1 MGAEVR
7 EREREEESK
16 KRKRGWLCAR
26 RLALSLRRVPVAA
39 PAKKFIGM
47 KHPLSNRKNSI
58 VSRGTSALR
67 FSTCGCG
74 SKAREA

>member
-1 MGAEVR
+1 MGCGSGGER

-16 KRKRGWLCAR
+16 QRKRGWLCAR

-47 KHPLSNRKNSI
+47 KQPLRK
-58 VSRGTSALR
+58 R
-67 FSTCGCG
+67 
-74 SKAREA
+74 